1 MIYQQWDIFRAFPQ
15 GWNVNRKNIQ
25 AVKQIFA
32 KFLLLNHLSEVAIG
46 GCDQVGIGVNSPC
59 ASQPLEF
66 SLLEH
71 AQQLGLKLQR
81 NVADLIQKYRSAI
94 GQLKAAD
101 ALRDSAGKSAFL
113 VPEELAFEQACR
125 NRRTV
130 ELNKGPPGPRTGGMN
145 GSRYEFFARPRFA
158 QNQHRRLRRCDNPHL
173 L

>member
-1 MIYQQWDIFRAFPQ
+1 MIYQQWDIFRTFSQ

-25 AVKQIFA
+25 PVKQVFA
-32 KFLLLNHLSEVAIG
+32 KFSLLNHLLEFAIG
-46 GCDQVGIGVNSPC
+46 GSDQACIGSQSTR
-59 ASQPLEF
+59 ASQPFELPF
-66 SLLEH
+66 LEH
-71 AQQLGLKLQR
+71 AQQLGLKLER
-81 NVADLIQKYRSAI
+81 DVADLIQKYRSAI
-94 GQLKAAD
+94 GQFKAAN
-101 ALRDSAGKSAFL
+101 ALRDGARKSAFL
-113 VPEELAFEQACR
+113 MSEELAFQQACR